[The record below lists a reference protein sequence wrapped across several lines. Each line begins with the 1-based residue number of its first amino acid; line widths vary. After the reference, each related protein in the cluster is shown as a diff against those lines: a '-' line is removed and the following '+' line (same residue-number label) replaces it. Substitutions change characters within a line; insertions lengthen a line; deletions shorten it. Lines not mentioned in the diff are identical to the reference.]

1 MVAGTEA
8 FFGWGVYNAEKKKK
22 KNRVI
27 AWKKRVG
34 PFKLLDSDSSGS
46 RSGQTPDSCGLQAHC

>member
-1 MVAGTEA
+1 LLEQKLFLG
-8 FFGWGVYNAEKKKK
+8 GVFSTTKKKK
-22 KNRVI
+22 KKI